1 MPSKK
6 QEKITNEDL
15 LVLINDSFTG
25 LEGRFEGIDKRFDG
39 IDKRFDGIDKRFDGI
54 DKRFEGIDKRF
65 DKIEATMV
73 TKDYLDDKL
82 CDLRDDLTRLM
93 FKGDVKLK
101 SLVSTLHRRKV
112 IPLSEKKRLFEMEPF
127 SQLRQS

>member
-6 QEKITNEDL
+6 HEKITNEDL
-15 LVLINDSFTG
+15 LAVINESFTD
-25 LEGRFEGIDKRFDG
+25 LEKRF
-39 IDKRFDGIDKRFDGI
+39 IGI

-93 FKGDVKLK
+93 FKEDVKLK
-101 SLVSTLHRRKV
+101 SLVNTLHRRRV
-112 IPLSEKKRLFEMEPF
+112 IPLSEKKRLFNMEPF
-127 SQLRQS
+127 AQIRQS

>member
-6 QEKITNEDL
+6 YDRITNEDI
-15 LVLINDSFTG
+15 LVAINDSFTG
-25 LEGRFEGIDKRFDG
+25 LEKRFDKRFE
-39 IDKRFDGIDKRFDGI
+39 GI

-65 DKIEATMV
+65 EGIEREIGTIKATMV

-93 FKGDVKLK
+93 FKGDIKLK
-101 SLVSTLHRRKV
+101 SLVNTLHRRKV
-112 IPLSEKKRLFEMEPF
+112 LPLSEKKRLFNMEPF
-127 SQLRQS
+127 AHIRQS